1 MWGATHSR
9 RFRPILTFDTV
20 SLGEIDMSSNIYDI
34 TVRRDYSGLSIEEW
48 NENSYTIG
56 YLSDKTDW
64 DAYRRYYRDESEQLM
79 LWYGDF
85 TMTEFVNLLMEYSD
99 LGYYQLKNRCK
110 AIVKGSQM
118 TLDIVVE
125 WPYRV
130 HPIRWGGSVKIEDPV
145 LAQAILDTYN

>member
-1 MWGATHSR
+1 
-9 RFRPILTFDTV
+9 
-20 SLGEIDMSSNIYDI
+20 MSSDIYYI
-34 TVRRDYSGLSIEEW
+34 SVRKDYSGLSIETW
-48 NENSYTIG
+48 YDDGYTIG

-64 DAYRRYYRDESEQLM
+64 DVYNRYYGDESEQLM

-99 LGYYQLKNRCK
+99 LEYYQLKNRCK

>member
-1 MWGATHSR
+1 MSG
-9 RFRPILTFDTV
+9 DT
-20 SLGEIDMSSNIYDI
+20 YDI
-34 TVRRDYSGLSIEEW
+34 SVRRDYSGVCIEEGRCPDTL
-48 NENSYTIG
+48 EKTTGSIF
-56 YLSDKTDW
+56 DKTEWYNLDF
-64 DAYRRYYRDESEQLM
+64 DIDEDEQLM

-118 TLDIVVE
+118 TLDIDFGFSTNT
-125 WPYRV
+125 YGNS
-130 HPIRWGGSVKIEDPV
+130 IRWGGSVKIEDPV